1 MKNKKVGE
9 HNSPKPQAWIAVSNN
24 RQKLYGTNNDLVYLD
39 DDQEFQIE
47 LYNPTPIQYLAK
59 IYVNGELMSS
69 SGLVL
74 KPGQR
79 YFLDR
84 HIDVK
89 KKLVF
94 STYEVENTEEVAEAI
109 KNNGSVK
116 VEFYAENKNSNWL
129 ISSSSG
135 TSTVTYPHTTTYP
148 TWTTNQNLTG
158 NGSITVG
165 GSTVNTL
172 FTSTSGVTS
181 SISGGL
187 DISCTSDSS
196 SSFTYDS
203 YTGEVK
209 TLNAGSLETGR
220 VETGK
225 DSNQDF
231 DKDYGIYSWF
241 SSFNS
246 EYKILPRSTKP
257 VEVNEIREYCTE
269 CGTRIK
275 KKSWK
280 FCPSCGEDLE

>member
-1 MKNKKVGE
+1 MKNNKIGE
-9 HNSPKPQAWIAVSNN
+9 TNSPKPQAWIAVSNN

-47 LYNPTPIQYLAK
+47 LYNPTSIKYLAK

-69 SGLVL
+69 AGLVL

-94 STYEVENTEEVAEAI
+94 STYEVEDTEEVAEAI

-116 VEFYAENKNSNWL
+116 VEFYGECKNSNWL
-129 ISSSSG
+129 TASPG
-135 TSTVTYPHTTTYP
+135 TSTLTVYP
-148 TWTTNQNLTG
+148 TWTTNHNLTG
-158 NGSITVG
+158 NGTITFG

-172 FTSTSGVTS
+172 FASTSGVIS
-181 SISGGL
+181 GSISGGV
-187 DISCTSDSS
+187 DISASRDYS
-196 SSFTYDS
+196 SSFVYDTYS
-203 YTGEVK
+203 SEYSSEIK
-209 TLNAGSLETGR
+209 MQNAGSMETGR

-225 DSNQDF
+225 DSNQSF
-231 DKDYGIYSWF
+231 DQDYGTYSWF

-257 VEVNEIREYCTE
+257 VEVKEIREYCTE

-275 KKSWK
+275 KKGWK
-280 FCPSCGEDLE
+280 FCPSCGEKLS

>member
-1 MKNKKVGE
+1 MKNNKVGE

-24 RQKLYGTNNDLVYLD
+24 RQKLYGTNNNLVYLD

-47 LYNPTPIQYLAK
+47 LYNPTSIKYLAK

-69 SGLVL
+69 AGLVL

-94 STYEVENTEEVAEAI
+94 STYEVEDTEEVAEAI

-116 VEFYAENKNSNWL
+116 VEFYGESKKSNWVL
-129 ISSSSG
+129 TASPG
-135 TSTVTYPHTTTYP
+135 TSTITVNPTYP
-148 TWTTNQNLTG
+148 TWTTNLNLTG
-158 NGSITVG
+158 DGNVTFG

-172 FTSTSGVTS
+172 FTSTSGVIS
-181 SISGGL
+181 GSISGGV
-187 DISCTSDSS
+187 DISSGSNSS
-196 SSFTYDS
+196 SSFVYDTYS
-203 YTGEVK
+203 GEIK
-209 TLNAGSLETGR
+209 TQNAGSLETGR

-225 DSNQDF
+225 DSNQNF
-231 DKDYGIYSWF
+231 DQDHGTYLWF

-246 EYKILPRSTKP
+246 EYKILPRSAKP
-257 VEVNEIREYCTE
+257 IEVKEIREYCTE

-275 KKSWK
+275 KKGWK
-280 FCPSCGEDLE
+280 FCPSCGEKLS

>member
-9 HNSPKPQAWIAVSNN
+9 PNSPKPQAWIAVSNN

-94 STYEVENTEEVAEAI
+94 STYEVENTEEVVEAI

-129 ISSSSG
+129 ISSG

-158 NGSITVG
+158 NGSITFFG

-172 FTSTSGVTS
+172 FTSTSGVAS

>member
-9 HNSPKPQAWIAVSNN
+9 PNSPKPQAWIAVSNN

-94 STYEVENTEEVAEAI
+94 STYEVENTEEVVEAI

-129 ISSSSG
+129 ISSG

-158 NGSITVG
+158 NGSITFFG

-172 FTSTSGVTS
+172 FTSTSGVSS

>member
-1 MKNKKVGE
+1 MKNNKVSE
-9 HNSPKPQAWIAVSNN
+9 HGSPKPQAWIAVSNN

-47 LYNPTPIQYLAK
+47 LYNPTPNKYLAK
-59 IYVNGELMSS
+59 IYVNGKLMSS
-69 SGLVL
+69 AGLVL

-116 VEFYAENKNSNWL
+116 VEFYEESINSNWL
-129 ISSSSG
+129 LSSNTG
-135 TSTVTYPHTTTYP
+135 TITYPSITTYP
-148 TWTTNQNLTG
+148 TWTTQNTS
-158 NGSITVG
+158 NNDYISFG

-172 FTSTSGVTS
+172 FTTTSGITS
-181 SISGGL
+181 SISG
-187 DISCTSDSS
+187 DSS
-196 SSFTYDS
+196 VKLTSFS
-203 YTGEVK
+203 GEIK
-209 TLNAGSLETGR
+209 TQNAGSLETGR

-225 DSNQDF
+225 DSSQSFDQDH
-231 DKDYGIYSWF
+231 GTYSWF
-241 SSFNS
+241 CSFNS
-246 EYKILPRSTKP
+246 EYRILPRSTKP
-257 VEVNEIREYCTE
+257 VEIKEIREYCTE

-275 KKSWK
+275 KKGWK
-280 FCPSCGEDLE
+280 FCPSCGEKLS